1 MQWPASLL
9 SRSPEDTREL
19 GLRLGRQLPRGAVL
33 ALQGLLGTGKT
44 TLVKGIAAALGVPD
58 AVTSP
63 SFTLVS
69 QYEGRRPDGPLAL
82 YHIDLYRLGEER
94 ELASIGLE
102 DILAAAG
109 SGGLAVI
116 EWAERAASL
125 LGEEGLR
132 ERTMW
137 VRIELQ
143 SDGARRIRIQAAEP
157 PAA

>member
-1 MQWPASLL
+1 MELPATLS

-33 ALQGLLGTGKT
+33 ALQGVLGTGKT
-44 TLVKGIAAALGVPD
+44 TLVKGIAEALDVTD

-69 QYEGRRPDGPLAL
+69 QYEGRRPDGPLPL
-82 YHIDLYRLGEER
+82 YHIDLYRLDHAR
-94 ELASIGLE
+94 ELESIGLE
-102 DILAAAG
+102 DILGAAG
-109 SGGLAVI
+109 FAGLAVI

-132 ERTMW
+132 ERTVW
-137 VRIELQ
+137 VRIELE
-143 SDGARRIRIQAAEP
+143 SDGARHIRIQAAEP